1 MKHSSVRVVSGLV
14 AAAILS
20 CAASTAQANEEP
32 AGRGSF
38 SSCVVNAKPE
48 IVYNSII
55 KLREDSADTVKT
67 LSHEG
72 NECLIEETFDS
83 LPIIGEAKCVY
94 KEVYTPH
101 KKIEYYMI
109 RSAKFKAFEGKW
121 MLHPTDDGE
130 GTKLSLSSFVDVDLP
145 VPFAKQLT
153 SMTTMKGVK
162 RRLKEVKANS
172 EKLALSSKPHTET
185 H

>member
-101 KKIEYYMI
+101 K
-109 RSAKFKAFEGKW
+109 RS
-121 MLHPTDDGE
+121 
-130 GTKLSLSSFVDVDLP
+130 S
-145 VPFAKQLT
+145 
-153 SMTTMKGVK
+153 TT
-162 RRLKEVKANS
+162 
-172 EKLALSSKPHTET
+172 
-185 H
+185 